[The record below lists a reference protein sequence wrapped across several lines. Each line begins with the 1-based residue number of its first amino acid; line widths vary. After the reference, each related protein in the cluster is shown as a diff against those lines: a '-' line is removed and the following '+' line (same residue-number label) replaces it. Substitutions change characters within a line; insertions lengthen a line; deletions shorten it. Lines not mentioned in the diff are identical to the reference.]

1 MHSRWSG
8 WLVAIAEGEERTES
22 LFHTLVEGVAVAKSG
37 SVDEL
42 ALLGAPT
49 GLHVAAIMDGNGR
62 WAVRQGLERVD
73 GHAAGEAA
81 INAAVDAACEFGLGY
96 LTLFAFSTENWSRPQ
111 PEVDFLMDFNRRLIV
126 KHGADYHRRNIRV
139 RYLGRKEPPIPDAV
153 LEEMERIE
161 ALTALNTGLTL
172 TFAFNHGG
180 RAEIVDA
187 TRALLASGMDPSE
200 IDEQSLSNALEFP
213 DMPDPDLIIRTS
225 GEYRVSN
232 FMIWRAAYAEFVF
245 MDVFWPD
252 FRREHLEEAL
262 KIFNDRERRFG
273 ALPALEAQPASLDL
287 GSAA

>member
-1 MHSRWSG
+1 MDR
-8 WLVAIAEGEERTES
+8 LLEG
-22 LFHTLVEGVAVAKSG
+22 LANGAAVAKSG
-37 SVDEL
+37 SAEEVSLVE
-42 ALLGAPT
+42 APA
-49 GLHVAAIMDGNGR
+49 GLHVACIMDGNGR
-62 WAVRQGLERVD
+62 WAVRQRLERVD

-81 INAAVDAACEFGLGY
+81 INAAVDAACELGLGY
-96 LTLFAFSTENWSRPQ
+96 LTLFAFSTENWGRPQ

-126 KHGADYHRRNIRV
+126 KHGPNYHERNIRV
-139 RYLGRKEPPIPDAV
+139 RYLGRKEQPIPDAV
-153 LEEMERIE
+153 LEEMEWIE
-161 ALTALNTGLTL
+161 TLTAQNTGLTL

-187 TRALLASGMDPSE
+187 ARALLGSGVEPSE

-245 MDVFWPD
+245 MDVYWPD

-262 KIFNDRERRFG
+262 KIFNQRERRFG
-273 ALPALEAQPASLDL
+273 ALVDPAAALAL